1 MRQSP
6 VLEWLDTLELPS
18 GGYSLAPA
26 HETIERSAKRA
37 KISHE
42 PYTSRLPTPT
52 ESETHT
58 LGLALNDRNAH
69 GMESP
74 ASSSSKKRR
83 RDEESDMA
91 SQHELLDGI
100 TGNPLDL
107 TPRASQLGSR
117 LFRDQ
122 YHVEEPDLTS
132 NLSRASS
139 SISHHSSASQRSSVS
154 GQSSPSKQ
162 ARNAELQ
169 KTGFKPVSFSLQQD
183 QQPLS
188 LKAIRQ
194 GLTRISH
201 GEKLFPDTL
210 RGQLA
215 DTDIPDSSFYST
227 NGAPR
232 KGWNY
237 PPPSLVQDTLERAA
251 QCLDER
257 EGESSWNLEVHAP
270 LLAWVFRRE
279 SQKPLIDYRYCTSA
293 QIIHTF
299 KPKNAPSKMVDFCII
314 VRPGEDTEEQ
324 DMIENL
330 CYNRPGQTINHTGW
344 GNLCKDPVAMSI
356 ETKRHGEN
364 WDTAVLQLGTWHSAQ
379 WRSLDWGRSKRVSI
393 DFLPGIIIQGHDW
406 LFVATIMRNDKA
418 IMYHS
423 ISIGDTKTVLGIYK
437 LVISLQY
444 LQQWIEQTY
453 WPAFRAEVLGMDEQ
467 VNSTI

>member
-1 MRQSP
+1 MASP
-6 VLEWLDTLELPS
+6 
-18 GGYSLAPA
+18 
-26 HETIERSAKRA
+26 
-37 KISHE
+37 
-42 PYTSRLPTPT
+42 
-52 ESETHT
+52 
-58 LGLALNDRNAH
+58 
-69 GMESP
+69 
-74 ASSSSKKRR
+74 SSSPKKRR

-91 SQHELLDGI
+91 SQDEVSDGI
-100 TGNPLDL
+100 ACNPLDL
-107 TPRASQLGSR
+107 TPRASQLGGR

-122 YHVEEPDLTS
+122 CHVEEPDATS

-139 SISHHSSASQRSSVS
+139 SISQHSSASQRSSVS

-169 KTGFKPVSFSLQQD
+169 KTGFKPVSFSLQKD
-183 QQPLS
+183 QQPPS
-188 LKAIRQ
+188 LKAICQ
-194 GLTRISH
+194 GLTRIGH

-210 RGQLA
+210 RGELA
-215 DTDIPDSSFYST
+215 DTDIPDSSFYNT
-227 NGAPR
+227 NDASQ
-232 KGWNY
+232 KCAWQY

-270 LLAWVFRRE
+270 LLAWVFRRQ
-279 SQKPLIDYRYCTSA
+279 SQNPLIDYRYCTSA
-293 QIIHTF
+293 QIIHAF

-314 VRPGEDTEEQ
+314 VRPGDDTDEQ

-330 CYNRPGQTINHTGW
+330 CCRRPGQTINHTDW
-344 GNLCKDPVAMSI
+344 GNLCKNPVAMSI

-379 WRSLDWGRSKRVSI
+379 WRSLDWGRRERVSI

-406 LFVATIMRNDKA
+406 LFVATIMRNNRA
-418 IMYHS
+418 VMYHS

-444 LQQWIEQTY
+444 LQQWIERTY
-453 WPAFRAEVLGMDEQ
+453 WPAFRAEVLSMDEQ
-467 VNSTI
+467 VENST